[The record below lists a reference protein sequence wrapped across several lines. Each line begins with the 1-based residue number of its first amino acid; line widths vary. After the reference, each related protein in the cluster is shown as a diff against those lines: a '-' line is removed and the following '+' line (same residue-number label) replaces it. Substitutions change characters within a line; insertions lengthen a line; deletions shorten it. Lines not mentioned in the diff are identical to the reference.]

1 MKFILLIVLATL
13 FISCSKSKMPNGIL
27 EPEKMQA
34 VFWDYMRADVYA
46 NEYLRKDSGR
56 DLQKESAKLQQQVF
70 QLHKIS
76 REQFYK
82 SYEYYLYHTNEMK
95 IMLDT
100 LQVRQQNI
108 LDFKKYI
115 PERKWTDKKFFLKY
129 NYEKSF
135 R

>member
-1 MKFILLIVLATL
+1 MKFILFIVLVTL
-13 FISCSKSKMPNGIL
+13 FFSCSKTKMPNGIL

-34 VFWDYMRADVYA
+34 VFWDYMRADVYV

-82 SYEYYLYHTNEMK
+82 SYEYYLNHTNEMK

-108 LDFKKYI
+108 LDIKKDTLV
-115 PERKWTDKKFFLKY
+115 RKWVNKKFYLKY
-129 NYEKSF
+129 
-135 R
+135 